1 MKIKKGDQVQIVSGK
16 DRGKRGKV
24 LRAFPGIM
32 KITVEKINIAK
43 KHVRSKKEG
52 EKGQRAEVPVPL
64 DVSNAML
71 ICPKCGKLTRAGYKI
86 EKKNKFRIC
95 KKCGS
100 EIA

>member
-1 MKIKKGDQVQIVSGK
+1 MKIKKGDQVEIISGK

-24 LRAFPGIM
+24 LRALPEIM

-43 KHVRSKKEG
+43 KHVRPKKES
-52 EKGQRAEVPVPL
+52 EKGQRIEIPVPV

-71 ICPKCGKLTRAGYKI
+71 ICPKCGKLTRVGHKI

-100 EIA
+100 EL

>member
-1 MKIKKGDQVQIVSGK
+1 MKIKKGDQVKIISGK

-24 LRAFPGIM
+24 LRVFPKLM
-32 KITVEKINIAK
+32 KITVEKVNIAK
-43 KHVRSKKEG
+43 RHIRPRKEG
-52 EKGQRAEVPVPL
+52 EKGERVEIPAPL

-71 ICPKCGKLTRAGYKI
+71 ICSKCGKPTRVGYKM